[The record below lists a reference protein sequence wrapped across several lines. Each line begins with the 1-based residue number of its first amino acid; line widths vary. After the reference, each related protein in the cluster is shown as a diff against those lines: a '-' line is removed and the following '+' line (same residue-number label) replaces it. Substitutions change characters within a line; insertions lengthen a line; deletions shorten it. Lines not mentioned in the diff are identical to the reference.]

1 MLSGNSLNPFVTV
14 EAFCSA
20 LLPTTA
26 IPLLT
31 AFAPDAVLDGT
42 DRAATRYMVSDACVK
57 LGVPLISGAAI
68 GLSGQW
74 AVYGGNHLQNL
85 DEEAEKRSRPCY
97 RCIWPKPLPSA
108 SPREGAGTCEEEGV
122 MGPTVGA
129 VGVQMAAEA
138 IKVLIGMD
146 GEHRHALG

>member
-1 MLSGNSLNPFVTV
+1 MSI
-14 EAFCSA
+14 EAYRSA

-26 IPLLT
+26 IDLL
-31 AFAPDAVLDGT
+31 ADFAPTAVLDCT

-74 AVYGGNHLQNL
+74 AVYGGHHHENRE

-108 SPREGAGTCEEEGV
+108 SPRDGAGTCEEEGV
-122 MGPTVGA
+122 LGPTVGA
-129 VGVQMAAEA
+129 VGVQMAAET

-146 GEHRHALG
+146 GECAATAA